1 MGMNVLAEIEHDI
14 WMVIGYAALFLCGCG
29 VGVLG
34 TIAFLIARSQLQ
46 IP

>member
-1 MGMNVLAEIEHDI
+1 MAMNVLEEIERDI
-14 WMVIGYAALFLCGCG
+14 WTVLAYAALFLCGIG